1 MNFRGSGGYG
11 RAFEQAGYMKWGLE
25 MQDDIT
31 DAVQWAIKEGIA
43 DPKRIAIMGASY
55 GGYAALAGVVFT
67 PELYCAAVNYVGVS
81 DLTSQFE
88 RLQDGSRES
97 RRWLHTRIGDPDK
110 ADVAKRLASTS
121 PARFAD
127 RIRVPVLM
135 AYGRNDPRV
144 KISQGY
150 AIEAALKRSNVPYKM
165 IIQED
170 EGHGFSKEEKS
181 IPWYKEI
188 EDFLDAHLSTDKQGT
203 VNMEPFKI
211 LEMPVKSD

>member
-1 MNFRGSGGYG
+1 
-11 RAFEQAGYMKWGLE
+11 
-25 MQDDIT
+25 
-31 DAVQWAIKEGIA
+31 
-43 DPKRIAIMGASY
+43 
-55 GGYAALAGVVFT
+55 
-67 PELYCAAVNYVGVS
+67 
-81 DLTSQFE
+81 
-88 RLQDGSRES
+88 
-97 RRWLHTRIGDPDK
+97 
-110 ADVAKRLASTS
+110 
-121 PARFAD
+121 
-127 RIRVPVLM
+127 VPVLM

-150 AIEAALKRSNVPYKM
+150 AIEAALKRSKVPYKM